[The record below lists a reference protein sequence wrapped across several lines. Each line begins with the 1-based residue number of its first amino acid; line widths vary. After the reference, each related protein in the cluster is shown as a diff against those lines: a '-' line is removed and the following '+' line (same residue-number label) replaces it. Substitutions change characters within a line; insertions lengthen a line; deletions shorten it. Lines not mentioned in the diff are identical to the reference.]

1 MEFLTQAVLVF
12 KEPSEKVSRGE
23 STSDKSSA
31 YIAQKLNSFSPSQ
44 LVLTA
49 KKIADVMF
57 DIEIGA
63 METPTPSHI
72 SWTSKRMHVYPHQ
85 TISSRSSS
93 ASDSSFEAASPL
105 LQPQTFHQEN
115 QFDNMSSLM
124 YPSGNRAKSP
134 ANRLFTLNN
143 HVPEEVRDATYAEN
157 ENGQEIYSN
166 MTSRRNSK

>member
-12 KEPSEKVSRGE
+12 KEPSEKDPSERSIQDPSEKVSRGE

-124 YPSGNRAKSP
+124 YPSGNSQS
-134 ANRLFTLNN
+134 L
-143 HVPEEVRDATYAEN
+143 
-157 ENGQEIYSN
+157 IYSQQPCARG
-166 MTSRRNSK
+166 SERRNICRE